1 MKYLDVVRGLKLAEE
16 LFNSKDINTDGS
28 DVRLV
33 TFQDGANGKIRERI
47 EMKRSIVGGEITVSF
62 TPNEEQI
69 CPILPNE

>member
-33 TFQDGANGKIRERI
+33 SFQDGANGKIRERL
-47 EMKRSIVGGEITVSF
+47 EVKRSIVGGDVIVTFVPNDERIDPLM
-62 TPNEEQI
+62 PNE
-69 CPILPNE
+69 